1 MKKNCKGW
9 NQHQNG
15 IFLFCRVKPSG
26 VDNLFIRLNGKT
38 WLEAKNWLTLSSWRH
53 RRINAFSKLYNSQHL
68 WHWALPFF
76 SGDTF
81 NDDGWCYS
89 IFLETS
95 AHLCL
100 FKLPNYTSSESS
112 GSGTY
117 IYWISPWD
125 TFIDEYSSYFGI
137 RIGIMN
143 RANLALL
150 LSWQS
155 AGRTGKSLW
164 QNIEQ
169 CDAIFLEK
177 TNICYYCS

>member
-1 MKKNCKGW
+1 MEKLGW
-9 NQHQNG
+9 RPK
-15 IFLFCRVKPSG
+15 IDS
-26 VDNLFIRLNGKT
+26 
-38 WLEAKNWLTLSSWRH
+38 
-53 RRINAFSKLYNSQHL
+53 LYLRGDIGALMPFQSYTTANIGP
-68 WHWALPFF
+68 WHF

-95 AHLCL
+95 TYLCL
-100 FKLPNYTSSESS
+100 FKIPNYTTSESS

-155 AGRTGKSLW
+155 AGRTGKSMW